1 MRALLFYLF
10 AFVASFSAIS
20 QQVQA
25 PPVAWGDVASGGY
38 GGTFHGVKSGNQF
51 YAVKISEG
59 AGTRSVD
66 INMYSSEG
74 FIRSQRIFSDACTNC
89 NLATNSTAQLI
100 ASTDGGVIVALQIN
114 PNEVRLSKISEN
126 ASLLWTQLY
135 GNISLVSIQASN
147 NGKSTLLV
155 RAMDGNYKLY
165 RLAQDGSAFW
175 THDLKKTPPTDFKT
189 TSTDG
194 CIVTSSDSTR
204 YIDLA
209 GKKSWSVKQ
218 DGKLIRTIDDASSY
232 LVSNTQLKKINH
244 TDGSIAW
251 VYTKN
256 NTTDLAVTADKGCI
270 LLTTQSLVK
279 INTNGLQIWEK
290 TAAGGQRMLLSN
302 NEAISVVNGNFVTNY
317 QANGTLYWQKGFTY
331 NQANSLR
338 IYAGI
343 DNGLFV
349 TTRGISTQKPSLH
362 GTGFLYRLLPVDRG
376 CDYSP
381 RITPDTKQTYCKQGS
396 TTFTALHNN
405 LDISYGFPT
414 LDYSIEWLKD
424 NVPLSTTQ
432 TSFQTTEKGQY
443 KLRTR
448 QSGCSVESPATEITV
463 TGNTVPIITNDLVE
477 ICKNGGAVAN
487 LTATN
492 CNENVIWSNGLIGTT
507 VAVSPIVTTNY
518 TATCKTSYKN
528 NGIDETCT
536 SNASNSVS
544 VKVID
549 VSDIQIR
556 DIKGQGVICGK
567 DSLTLEADVWNIF
580 IPLKFMWLKDTTI
593 ISNEIT
599 TKISE
604 AGNYQLKVR
613 DRRGCTN
620 QTAVLNV
627 RKSAINTTIEG
638 KTTLCEGQSNLL
650 KTKSSGGI
658 GNYNYEWRI
667 GNSYIGTVQEINAT
681 NAGKYKVIV
690 KDDTGCSSSDSLI
703 ITTFPRISG
712 VYKERT
718 TIKGNLSY
726 TFNNSTLLGG
736 TPPFEISYNPVATS
750 GTSIPKNENTFG
762 PFNSNS
768 TIYLAVKDQNGCTLN
783 DSIKIDYIPC
793 NVAISLEGTPSFCSG
808 GNTELIANVAKGI
821 QPFDFQWRMND
832 AFKENSKTTN
842 LKVNQAANY
851 QVVLT
856 DSTKCEALSNIVE
869 VIEKGKNINTSILS
883 SKDTTVYAPKTVTLN
898 AVNEAGY
905 SFQWYK
911 DSKVLENATAF
922 SLEATESG
930 KYNVVVQKDGCQAT
944 SKSIVVTILIPLAN
958 EWFEPNST
966 KTFPNPVENTV
977 KIISDSP
984 TPTTAVCSIRNS
996 KGMVVFNTENTQ
1008 KQQQHT
1014 WEVPTKSWS
1023 AGVYLVTIQTEIGT
1037 VTKKIVKQ

>member
-1 MRALLFYLF
+1 MRTFLSYLLVIIISYP
-10 AFVASFSAIS
+10 AFS

-25 PPVAWGDVASGGY
+25 PPVAWGDIASGGY

-51 YAVKISEG
+51 YAVKISES
-59 AGTRSVD
+59 AGSRSVD
-66 INMYSSEG
+66 VNMYSSEG

-89 NLATNSTAQLI
+89 NLTANPAAQII

-114 PNEVRLSKISEN
+114 PDEIRISKISEN
-126 ASLLWTQLY
+126 ATLLWTQLY
-135 GNISLVSIQASN
+135 GNINLLSIQASN
-147 NGKSTLLV
+147 NGKSTLLA
-155 RAMDGNYKLY
+155 RGIDGKYKLY
-165 RLAQDGSAFW
+165 RLSKEGSAFW
-175 THDLKKTPPTDFKT
+175 MYDLKSTFPIDFKT
-189 TSTDG
+189 NNTDG
-194 CIVTSSDSTR
+194 CMVTSNDSTK
-204 YIDLA
+204 YIDIT
-209 GKKSWSVKQ
+209 GKQAWSVKQ
-218 DGKLIRTIDDASSY
+218 DGKLIRTIDDATSY
-232 LVSNTQLKKINH
+232 LLSNTQLKKINH
-244 TDGSIAW
+244 TDGSLAW
-251 VYTKN
+251 VYAQN
-256 NTTDLAVTADKGCI
+256 NATDLAVTADKGCI

-279 INTNGLQIWEK
+279 ITTNGLQTWEK
-290 TAAGGQRMLLSN
+290 TASGGQRMLLSN
-302 NEAISVVNGNFVTNY
+302 NEAISVINGDFITNY

-331 NQANSLR
+331 NKASSLR
-338 IYAGI
+338 IYEGI

-349 TTRGISTQKPSLH
+349 TTRGNSTQKTSLH

-424 NVPLSTTQ
+424 NVPLSATQ

-477 ICKNGGAVAN
+477 ICKNGGATPN

-492 CNENVIWSNGLIGTT
+492 CNENVIWSNGLTGST
-507 VAVSPIVTTNY
+507 VAISPIVTTNY

-536 SNASNSVS
+536 SNTSNSVS

-580 IPLKFMWLKDTTI
+580 IPLEFSWLKDNNI
-593 ISNEIT
+593 ISKNIT
-599 TKISE
+599 TKTTE

-667 GNSYIGTVQEINAT
+667 GDSYIGTVQEINAT

-690 KDDTGCSSSDSLI
+690 KDDTGCSSSDSI
-703 ITTFPRISG
+703 SVTSFPRISG

-718 TIKGNLSY
+718 TIKGNLNY
-726 TFNNSTLLGG
+726 IFNKSTLLGG
-736 TPPFEISYNPVATS
+736 TPPFEILYNPVATS
-750 GTSIPKNENTFG
+750 GISIPKNENTFG

-793 NVAISLEGTPSFCSG
+793 NVAISLEGTPSFCVG
-808 GNTELIANVAKGI
+808 GNTELIANVGKGV
-821 QPFDFQWRMND
+821 QPYDFQWRMND

-842 LKVNQAANY
+842 LKVNKAAKY

-869 VIEKGKNINTSILS
+869 VLEKGADIRTSITAS
-883 SKDTTVYAPKTVTLN
+883 TDTTVYAPKTVTLN
-898 AVNEAGY
+898 TVNETGY
-905 SFQWYK
+905 SYQWYK
-911 DSKVLENATAF
+911 DNKALENATAF

-930 KYNVVVQKDGCQAT
+930 KYNVIVQKEGCQAS
-944 SKSIVVTILIPLAN
+944 SKNIVVTILIPLAN

-977 KIISDSP
+977 QIVSDSP
-984 TPTTAVCSIRNS
+984 TPTTAFCSIRNS
-996 KGMVVFNTENTQ
+996 KGMVIFNTENTQ

-1014 WEVPTKSWS
+1014 WEVPTKNWS
-1023 AGVYLVTIQTEIGT
+1023 AGVYLVTIQTEVGT